1 MKSKKLY
8 QRFVQ
13 LLLLLIIIV
22 TLNSCGFCNVF
33 SKHYYFTGNG
43 GVRPGKTKF
52 DLSKDIY
59 VLKKEDFIKTNVVY
73 QSCSK
78 WNKEAL
84 RYEATDC
91 SDPTATISFIR
102 FFENGRVLI
111 NTISDDKLPLDQY
124 NNLEGGTVG
133 YYKIEE
139 NELIIEYFSVN
150 IGGMTSDCGKYYI
163 DKYKFSSEGIELQEI
178 RRSDN
183 GIFYGW
189 RKVEHSVPYIKKGIN
204 GLKGDPNW

>member
-59 VLKKEDFIKTNVVY
+59 VLKKEDFIKTNVIY

-91 SDPTATISFIR
+91 SDATATISFIR
-102 FFENGRVLI
+102 FFNNGRVLI
-111 NTISDDKLPLDQY
+111 NTISEDLSPLNQY

-139 NELIIEYFSVN
+139 NELIIEYFSVS

-163 DKYKFSSEGIELQEI
+163 DKYKLSVEGIELQEI